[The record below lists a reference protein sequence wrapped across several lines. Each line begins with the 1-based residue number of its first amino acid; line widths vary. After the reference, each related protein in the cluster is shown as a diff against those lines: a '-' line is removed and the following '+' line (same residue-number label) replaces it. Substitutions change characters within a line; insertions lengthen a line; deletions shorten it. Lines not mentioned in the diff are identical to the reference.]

1 MNDKTVGMSEIRKIM
16 IGTPM
21 YDGRLELEFMMS
33 LFQTMELCA
42 LNNIQ
47 MTLKTVV
54 GCSLIQKARDELF
67 RMAYEEGVDDLIF
80 IDSDQGWS
88 QKDFGN
94 LISPTVDVI
103 GGAVISKN
111 DLVHYN
117 VKTFTKKYDFFHGLL
132 DVRAVGTGFMR
143 ISKRAIKMMWDASEE
158 YKDGDKVYRHVFE
171 TKVINGQLLG
181 EDVCFCQKWRDM
193 GEKVYVH
200 PDINI
205 AHIGKKR
212 WDGNFAKYV
221 EIANM
226 NYEAQNDKSA

>member
-1 MNDKTVGMSEIRKIM
+1 MRKIM

-42 LNNIQ
+42 LNDIQ

-67 RMAYEEGVDDLIF
+67 RLAYESEVDDLIF
-80 IDSDQGWS
+80 IDSDQGWE

-103 GGAVISKN
+103 GGAVVSKS
-111 DLVHYN
+111 DLAHYN
-117 VKTFTKKYDFFHGLL
+117 VKTFDKKYDFYYGLI
-132 DVRAVGTGFMR
+132 DARAVGTGFMR
-143 ISKRAIKMMWDASEE
+143 ISKRAIKMMWESSPE
-158 YKDGDKVYRHVFE
+158 YKDGDKSYRHIFE
-171 TKVINGQLLG
+171 TKVVDGQLLG

-200 PDINI
+200 PEINVS
-205 AHIGKKR
+205 HTGKKT
-212 WDGNFAKYV
+212 WHGNFQKYV
-221 EIANM
+221 EIAND
-226 NYEAQNDKSA
+226 NYARNK

>member
-1 MNDKTVGMSEIRKIM
+1 MTRKIM

-42 LNNIQ
+42 LNEIQ

-88 QKDFGN
+88 QQDFGN

-103 GGAVISKN
+103 GGAVVSKN
-111 DLVHYN
+111 DLVHFN
-117 VKTFTKKYDFFHGLL
+117 VKTFTKKYDFFHGLI
-132 DVRAVGTGFMR
+132 DARAVGTGFMR
-143 ISKRAIKMMWDASEE
+143 ISKRAIKMMWEASDE

-171 TKVINGQLLG
+171 TKIVNGQLLG
-181 EDVCFCQKWRDM
+181 EDVCFCQKWRDL

-200 PDINI
+200 PEISV
-205 AHIGKKR
+205 AHVGKKR
-212 WDGNFAKYV
+212 WSGDFKKYV
-221 EIANM
+221 QIANS
-226 NYEAQNDKSA
+226 NYEKGLTSD

>member
-1 MNDKTVGMSEIRKIM
+1 MSDKVRRIM
-16 IGTPM
+16 IGTPTHH
-21 YDGRLELEFMMS
+21 GEVELEFMMS
-33 LFQTMELCA
+33 FFQTMELCV

-47 MTLKTVV
+47 LTLKTVV

-67 RMAYEEGVDDLIF
+67 RLAREADVDDLIF

-117 VKTFTKKYDFFHGLL
+117 VKTFDKKYDFYYGLI
-132 DVRAVGTGFMR
+132 DARAVGTGFLR
-143 ISKRAIKMMWDASEE
+143 FSKRAINMLWDASEE
-158 YKDGDKVYRHVFE
+158 YRDGDTVYRHVFE
-171 TKVINGQLLG
+171 TKVVNGQLLG
-181 EDVCFCQKWRDM
+181 EDVMVCHKWREL

-200 PDINI
+200 PDISV

-212 WDGNFAKYV
+212 CDGNFKEYV
-221 EIANM
+221 KIANANWEM
-226 NYEAQNDKSA
+226 ENDKSS